1 VAAGQQFRKLSPGVG
16 APAGEVF
23 IPVEGMHCASCV
35 ARMDKALRAVPGVRE
50 ADVNLVLRQA
60 RVVVDAP
67 ERLDDVVR
75 AIGGAGFKSAAS
87 AETLRAGL
95 ASQALQASEER
106 ERTALT
112 TRAAVALPVAFA
124 TMGLSMS
131 PLGRALPAAALH
143 WTLLLLSSI
152 VVLWAGQFFFTRAW
166 AALRRGSAD
175 MNVLVALGSGTALLF
190 AAAATASPALFAGR
204 GVDPESFYESSV
216 FIVALVLL
224 GNALEARARFR
235 TSSAIRA
242 LLGLAPRT
250 ASVVRDGAEIQVDV
264 AQVRH
269 GDVVRVRPG
278 ERVPVDGVVV
288 QGASAVD
295 ESMLTGESLPVDKGP
310 GDRVAGGT
318 LNRSG
323 ALEVRADRIGE
334 ETVLASIVRL
344 VRHAQTTRAPIQAL
358 ADRVSAVFVPVVVAI
373 ALASFLVWLA
383 LGPEPRLL
391 HAIVA
396 FVAVA
401 VIACPCAMGLATP
414 TALVVGMGRA
424 ASLGALVKSGEALE
438 RTSSVDTV
446 ALDKTGTLTEGRPV
460 IAEVSLARGG
470 TPLDERTMLM
480 LAAGVEA
487 CSEHPLAVAVVE
499 AARERGA
506 EPPRAEGFLSTPGGG
521 ARGRVDGHDVLV
533 GSARWLEEQ
542 GVDVSTVATASEG
555 GSTALVVAVDGRLV
569 GVLSARDRVRQGA
582 REAVSKLRA
591 MGVRVV
597 LMTGDRKGPAQ
608 AVAREVG
615 IDEVLAELTPEGKL
629 EAIDE
634 LRRAG
639 RTVAM
644 VGDGVNDAPALARA
658 NVGMAMGSGTDV
670 AIETADVVLLRSG
683 IAGVPMVL
691 GLARRTMRTIR
702 ENLAWAFGY
711 NTLGIPI
718 AAGVLYPAFGVILP
732 PSFAALAMALSSVS
746 VVVNSLRLKR
756 FGVST

>member
-1 VAAGQQFRKLSPGVG
+1 MGPAEQFRKLSS
-16 APAGEVF
+16 PAAGTPSEVF

-35 ARMDKALRAVPGVRE
+35 ARVDKALRAVPGVRE

-75 AIGGAGFKSAAS
+75 AIGGAGYKAAAS
-87 AETLRAGL
+87 AESLRAGL

-106 ERTALT
+106 ERTSLT
-112 TRAAVALPVAFA
+112 TRAAVALILAAA

-131 PLGRALPAAALH
+131 SLGGAFPRFALGWA
-143 WTLLLLSSI
+143 LLLLSSI
-152 VVLWAGQFFFTRAW
+152 VVLWAGRLFFTRAF

-190 AAAATASPALFAGR
+190 SAAATLSPALFAGR
-204 GVDPESFYESSV
+204 GVDPQSFYESSV

-250 ASVVRDGAEIQVDV
+250 ARVVRGGVEVDMDV
-264 AQVRH
+264 AEVQR

-278 ERVPVDGVVV
+278 ERLPVDGVVV
-288 QGASAVD
+288 SGESAVD
-295 ESMLTGESLPVDKGP
+295 ESMLTGESLPVDKAA

-323 ALEVRADRIGE
+323 ALEVRADRVGE

-373 ALASFLVWLA
+373 ALAAFAVWL
-383 LGPEPRLL
+383 LIGPEPRLL

-396 FVAVA
+396 FVAVT

-414 TALVVGMGRA
+414 TALVVGMGRG

-438 RTSSVDTV
+438 RTATVDTV
-446 ALDKTGTLTEGRPV
+446 ALDKTGTITEGRPV
-460 IAEVSLARGG
+460 IAEVSLAAGE
-470 TPLDERTMLM
+470 TTLDDRSLLR

-487 CSEHPLAVAVVE
+487 CSEHPLALAVVE

-506 EPPRAEGFLSTPGGG
+506 EPARAEGFLSTPGGG
-521 ARGRVDGHDVLV
+521 ARGQVDGHDVVV
-533 GSARWLEEQ
+533 GSARWLKEQ
-542 GVDVSTVATASEG
+542 GIDVSTIATASEG
-555 GSTALVVAVDGRLV
+555 GTTTLVVAVDGRAA
-569 GVLSARDRVRQGA
+569 GVLSARDRVREGA
-582 REAVSKLRA
+582 REAVTRLRA

-608 AVAREVG
+608 AVAREAG
-615 IDEVLAELTPEGKL
+615 IDEVLAELTPAGKL
-629 EAIDE
+629 EAIDA
-634 LRRAG
+634 LRREG

-658 NVGMAMGSGTDV
+658 NVGVAMGSGTDV

-702 ENLAWAFGY
+702 ENLVWAFGY

-732 PSFAALAMALSSVS
+732 PSLSALAMALSSVS

-756 FGVST
+756 FAAST